1 MPLTPAATAVAET
14 AVRQVAQVAVD
25 ARVGSHSGLFDYA
38 VPDELIGLIEVGH
51 RVRVPFGKRSVT
63 GFVYALDQAPA
74 VLELNPIEA
83 MIDAEPGLPAFL
95 VDEAVFGAPHDVV
108 ARDGGVRALLMS

>member
-1 MPLTPAATAVAET
+1 MPLTPVATAAPET

-74 VLELNPIEA
+74 VLESKPFEA
-83 MIDAEPGLPAFL
+83 MIDSDPGRAAFL
-95 VDEAVFGAPHDVV
+95 GVI
-108 ARDGGVRALLMS
+108 GGLGESP